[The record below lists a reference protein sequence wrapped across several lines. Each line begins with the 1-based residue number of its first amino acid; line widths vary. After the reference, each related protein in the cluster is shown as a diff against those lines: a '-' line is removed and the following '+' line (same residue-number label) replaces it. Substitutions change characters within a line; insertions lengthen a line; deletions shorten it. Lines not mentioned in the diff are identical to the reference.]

1 MPTQKGPPPTPPP
14 PGPAVDDCV
23 RDARS
28 DPPAPG
34 ADEVL
39 VFFGCF
45 GEGRPE
51 LTVARLREVGA
62 GGSVSDQLRTAM
74 LAYLAGPTRAERRAG
89 DGSIFGP
96 DAQGILDDVDVDEAG
111 RAVIDLD
118 LAAAGYTSTASAQS
132 MAIWDQ
138 LSAIAFQF
146 DEVTVLE
153 PRFDGSCEA
162 FGVALQAGVCTVVG
176 RDGSQVEGP

>member
-1 MPTQKGPPPTPPP
+1 M
-14 PGPAVDDCV
+14 
-23 RDARS
+23 
-28 DPPAPG
+28 
-34 ADEVL
+34 L

-45 GEGRPE
+45 EQGRPE
-51 LTVARLREVGA
+51 LTVGRLREVEA
-62 GGSVSDQLRTAM
+62 GESVSDRLRAAM
-74 LAYLAGPTRAERRAG
+74 PAYLAGPTRVERRAD

-96 DAQGILDDVDVDEAG
+96 DAQGVLNDVGVDEAG
-111 RAVIDLD
+111 RAIIDLD
-118 LAAAGYTSTASAQS
+118 LAAAGYTSTASTQS

-146 DEVTVLE
+146 DEVTGLE

-162 FGVALQAGVCTVVG
+162 FGVALQSGVCTVVG